1 MIRNMISPRDFSY
14 IGLTGHAVQFK
25 ANEPTPVPFELQ
37 SELLHLNVIFEDG
50 NFAQTPVDKD
60 GKPAKVEMSGAI
72 REAVLFHVIGQ
83 IHADAQTEEFDG
95 GGAPKAAAIAARCG
109 ITVNSTE
116 RGKLWDRYRN
126 AKATNGILPAHPMVE
141 AFVDIQKVNSMKAAN
156 EFAEAYDV
164 PAELLVGT
172 TKVNEAKRIILA
184 HLVNAKPTAG

>member
-14 IGLTGHAVQFK
+14 IGLTGHGVQFK
-25 ANEPTPVPFELQ
+25 AGVPTPVPFELQ
-37 SELLHLNVIFEDG
+37 SDLLHLNVIFEDG
-50 NFAQTPVDKD
+50 NFAQAPVDKD

-83 IHADAQTEEFDG
+83 IAADAQTEEFDG

-109 ITVNSTE
+109 ITVNGTE

-126 AKATNGILPAHPMVE
+126 AVATNGILPTHPMVE
-141 AFVDIQKVNSMKAAN
+141 AFVDIQKVNSLKAAN
-156 EFAEAYDV
+156 EFAEAYEV
-164 PAELLVGT
+164 PAELLVGI

-184 HLVNAKPTAG
+184 NLVNAKPTAG